1 MNYRKLNYKKILP
14 LLLTVIVLLFAF
26 FLYKRIVKRLEG
38 FNTGESI
45 TTPFATYNESSGV
58 LTIETNEKTVTLQFD
73 NQDKKIKA
81 KTSSKNVTNQTLT
94 SIENSE
100 NNGNSSSFNQG
111 YKEVEFN
118 NDEVLHMLIEE
129 EDSSLIVILEK
140 EKENPKQYPPTIYL
154 YLNKNDYS
162 EEALENSRTALINFF
177 KNNVIGNKNDL
188 DYKDPI
194 IRNYNDS
201 KYMELRDAKIL
212 PDNKGK
218 NIYGFVKYNFNNYS
232 NENFKL
238 LDEDGE
244 FTISPAEK
252 NSSELDKLKYGIL
265 SIKESDTTDTSVTF
279 TVKDGQNPN
288 EYTLTKLDDSKTVT
302 DNYNNEY
309 KIFHKI
315 KYTEDNKVIEK
326 ELIRFNIFVNPSNN
340 NNKNKNEVGIFLDV
354 IDNNTLDFV
363 DVGIFV
369 FDNESVKPYKK
380 LQDDLNAFYN
390 SQQVNNNSQM
400 VNINSQM
407 VNNNSQMVNNNSQL
421 VNNNSQMVN
430 NNSQMTISN
439 GQMVNNNSQMTISNG
454 QMGNTNSQMVNIN
467 SQLVNNN
474 SQMTISNGQM
484 VNNNSQMTISNG
496 QMGNTNSQQVNNQPI
511 NNTTQMVNNQPI
523 NNIIIPL

>member
-38 FNTGESI
+38 FNTGENS
-45 TTPFATYNESSGV
+45 TTPFATYDESSGV
-58 LTIETNEKTVTLQFD
+58 LTIDTNEKTVTLQFD

-94 SIENSE
+94 DIENSE

-129 EDSSLIVILEK
+129 ADSYLRVILEK

-162 EEALENSRTALINFF
+162 EEALDNSRTALINFF

-232 NENFKL
+232 NDNFKL

-265 SIKESDTTDTSVTF
+265 SIKESDTTNTSVTF

-288 EYTLTKLDDSKTVT
+288 EYTLTKLDDSITDT

-326 ELIRFNIFVNPSNN
+326 GLIRFNIVVDSSN
-340 NNKNKNEVGIFLDV
+340 NNKNKNEVSIFLDV
-354 IDNNTLDFV
+354 IDNKTPDFV

-380 LQDDLNAFYN
+380 LEDDLNAFYN
-390 SQQVNNNSQM
+390 SQQVNNNSQLVNNNGQMVNNNGQM
-400 VNINSQM
+400 VNINSQQ
-407 VNNNSQMVNNNSQL
+407 VNNNSQLVNNNSQQVNNNSQLVNNNSQLVNNNSQLVNNNSQL
-421 VNNNSQMVN
+421 VNNNSQME
-430 NNSQMTISN
+430 
-439 GQMVNNNSQMTISNG
+439 
-454 QMGNTNSQMVNIN
+454 NTFMNYY
-467 SQLVNNN
+467 
-474 SQMTISNGQM
+474 
-484 VNNNSQMTISNG
+484 
-496 QMGNTNSQQVNNQPI
+496 
-511 NNTTQMVNNQPI
+511 
-523 NNIIIPL
+523 

>member
-38 FNTGESI
+38 FNTGENS

-81 KTSSKNVTNQTLT
+81 QTSSKNVTNQTLT
-94 SIENSE
+94 DIENSE

-129 EDSSLIVILEK
+129 EDSSLRVILEK

-162 EEALENSRTALINFF
+162 EEALDNSRTALINFF

-218 NIYGFVKYNFNNYS
+218 NIYGFVKYNINNTNYS

-238 LDEDGE
+238 LDEDGK

-252 NSSELDKLKYGIL
+252 NSSDLDKLKYGIL

-288 EYTLTKLDDSKTVT
+288 EYTLTKLDVSKTVT
-302 DNYNNEY
+302 DTYNNEY
-309 KIFHKI
+309 EIFHKI

-326 ELIRFNIFVNPSNN
+326 ELIRFNIFVDSSN

-354 IDNNTLDFV
+354 IDNNILDFV
-363 DVGIFV
+363 EVGIFV

-390 SQQVNNNSQM
+390 SQQVNNNTTQM

-421 VNNNSQMVN
+421 VNNN
-430 NNSQMTISN
+430 
-439 GQMVNNNSQMTISNG
+439 G
-454 QMGNTNSQMVNIN
+454 QMVNIN
-467 SQLVNNN
+467 SQ
-474 SQMTISNGQM
+474 M
-484 VNNNSQMTISNG
+484 VNT
-496 QMGNTNSQQVNNQPI
+496 
-511 NNTTQMVNNQPI
+511 TTQMVNNNTTLMA
-523 NNIIIPL
+523 NNTTQIEIPL